1 VDALCIIQDDQED
14 KLREIG
20 FMARIYSMAYVTILA
35 SSAAD
40 AADGFLQRCPTDR
53 SPSVQIPFRISLDQF
68 GSATARIGD
77 FSGHAARQDNP
88 LSQRAWALQ
97 EQMMANR
104 LLLYTPSTLEWRCAA
119 GVMSLDQALSM
130 DWKYNP
136 MPMLVSQLAE
146 SQEEALEQWLW
157 IVNDSRRAMAKKT
170 DKLPA
175 IVALAE
181 TFASVLG
188 EYHAGIWQH
197 GFVQQLAWKISEWI
211 RGRRSDVYRA
221 PSWSWASI
229 DGDVDFGSTDKTCC
243 TLVSVESVPKN
254 EHVPYGEV
262 AQGATTLYGR
272 ILVGLISRS
281 EDQYGTFTYDK
292 SHGRI
297 PPLRRFYA
305 SYFHGP
311 TIRTGP
317 PQVSEVPIGI
327 CPDVTHRSHLLQCVR
342 KLSLRLHTY
351 RTVLMTY
358 ICDQYCWCYLS
369 ISLGRDTYPKAMTV
383 TSRTEV
389 PR

>member
-1 VDALCIIQDDQED
+1 MHHQDDQED

-40 AADGFLQRCPTDR
+40 AADGFLQRRPTDR

-77 FSGHAARQDNP
+77 FSGHTARQDNP

-97 EQMMANR
+97 EQIMANR

-119 GVMSLDQALSM
+119 GVMSLGQALSM

-146 SQEEALEQWLW
+146 SQEEALEQWLS
-157 IVNDSRRAMAKKT
+157 IVKDYSRRAMAKKT

-175 IVALAE
+175 IAALAE

-197 GFVQQLAWKISEWI
+197 GFVQQLAWKISEWT
-211 RGRRSDVYRA
+211 RGRCSDIYRA

-243 TLVSVESVPKN
+243 TLVSVESVPKD

-262 AQGATTLYGR
+262 AQGAAILYGK

-281 EDQYGTFTYDK
+281 KDQYGTFTYDK

-305 SYFHGP
+305 SYLNGP
-311 TIRTGP
+311 TIRTGSTHT
-317 PQVSEVPIGI
+317 SEVPIRI
-327 CPDVTHRSHLLQCVR
+327 CTDDTRRSHLLQRVR
-342 KLSLRLHTY
+342 KLSLRLHIL
-351 RTVLMTY
+351 VE
-358 ICDQYCWCYLS
+358 QY
-369 ISLGRDTYPKAMTV
+369 
-383 TSRTEV
+383 
-389 PR
+389 